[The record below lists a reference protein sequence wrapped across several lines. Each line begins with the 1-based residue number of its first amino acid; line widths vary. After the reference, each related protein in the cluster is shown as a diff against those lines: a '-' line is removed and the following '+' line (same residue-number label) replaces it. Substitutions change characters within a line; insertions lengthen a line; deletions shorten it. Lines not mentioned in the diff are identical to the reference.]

1 VHFTGMAALLGFLVI
16 HVAMVALVPKTLLS
30 MTFGAGLLK
39 RGKEKSDGGAA

>member
-30 MTFGAGLLK
+30 MGFGAGHLK
-39 RGKEKSDGGAA
+39 GRKGKQ